1 MNNIVSKILIVANLV
16 FSLCFMCFA
25 GAVYSF
31 QAGWVQ
37 KHEKAAAQVSSTKSQ
52 LDDAIKQ
59 KDDQT
64 EKFTADLLKE
74 KTRADIAEAKEAGL
88 NQNLKQA
95 IGNQGNAEKERDKH
109 LADLLVAQKEA
120 QARVT
125 ETNDA
130 RAEIKRL
137 RDQNNDAIAIRRGLE
152 DKNLQ
157 MEGQL
162 AEASSRESQFLK
174 EITRLN
180 DLLRLNKIDPRD
192 PVIGP
197 VPRLIEPVDGKV
209 EDSRKNASRSQENVL
224 ISVGSDDGVFKG
236 LKMTVYRTSDDGN
249 ANYLATIKITD
260 VYPDKAVGLVLEETR
275 NGTIERDDYVT
286 TKFGSNNL

>member
-25 GAVYSF
+25 GAVFSF

-37 KHEKAAAQVSSTKSQ
+37 KYKTTAASLATAKANYEA
-52 LDDAIKQ
+52 LDAIRNALTTKFD
-59 KDDQT
+59 KD
-64 EKFTADLLKE
+64 LKDE
-74 KTRADIAEAKEAGL
+74 TMRADNAEAKVNGL
-88 NQNLKQA
+88 QQNLSQE
-95 IGNQGNAEKERDKH
+95 IGNLTNAEKERDKH
-109 LADLLVAQKEA
+109 LADLLVAQTEA
-120 QARVT
+120 QARIT
-125 ETNDA
+125 ETNDS

-162 AEASSRESQFLK
+162 ADAGNREVRLLQQ
-174 EITRLN
+174 ITDLN

-197 VPRLIEPVDGKV
+197 VPRVVERVDGFV
-209 EDSRKNASRSQENVL
+209 EEARKNASRSAELVQ
-224 ISVGSDDGVFKG
+224 ITIGKDDGVFKNMQ
-236 LKMTVYRTSDDGN
+236 MTVYRG
-249 ANYLATIKITD
+249 AKFIARIRIIEEPLA
-260 VYPDKAVGLVLEETR
+260 DKAIGQVIEETR
-275 NGTIERDDYVT
+275 NGTIERGDNVT
-286 TKFGSNNL
+286 TKF

>member
-37 KHEKAAAQVSSTKSQ
+37 KHEKAAAQVASTKSQ

-59 KDDQT
+59 KDDQKM
-64 EKFTADLLKE
+64 KFDKDLLDQKM
-74 KTRADIAEAKEAGL
+74 RADNAEAKVNGL
-88 NQNLKQA
+88 DQNLKQS
-95 IGNQGNAEKERDKH
+95 IGNQANAEKERDKH
-109 LADLLVAQKEA
+109 LADLVVAQKEA
-120 QARVT
+120 QARIT

-162 AEASSRESQFLK
+162 AEASSRETQFLK

-192 PVIGP
+192 PIIGP
-197 VPRLIEPVDGKV
+197 VPRVVQKVDGKV
-209 EDSRKNASRSQENVL
+209 EESRKNASRSQEHVL
-224 ISVGSDDGVFKG
+224 ISVGSDDGVFKSMQ
-236 LKMTVYRTSDDGN
+236 MTVYRTSDDGK
-249 ANYLATIKITD
+249 ANFLATIQITD
-260 VYPDKAVGLVLEETR
+260 VYPDKAVGLVVEETR
-275 NGTIERDDYVT
+275 NGIIGRNDYVT
-286 TKFGSNNL
+286 TKF

>member
-37 KHEKAAAQVSSTKSQ
+37 KYEKAATQAASTKTQ

-59 KDDQT
+59 KDDLQT
-64 EKFTADLLKE
+64 KLKADFEAE
-74 KTRADIAEAKEAGL
+74 KTRADNAEAKVNGL
-88 NQNLKQA
+88 ELNLKQSIA
-95 IGNQGNAEKERDKH
+95 SQANAEKERDKH

-120 QARVT
+120 QARYT
-125 ETNDA
+125 ETNDG

-137 RDQNNDAIAIRRGLE
+137 RDQNNEAIAIRRGLE

-162 AEASSRESQFLK
+162 GDASSRETQFLK

-197 VPRLIEPVDGKV
+197 VPKFVQKVDGKV
-209 EDSRKNASRSQENVL
+209 EESRKNASRSQEHVL

-236 LKMTVYRTSDDGN
+236 MQMTVYRTTDDGK
-249 ANYLATIKITD
+249 ANFLATIQITD
-260 VYPDKAVGLVLEETR
+260 VYPDKAVGLVVEDTR
-275 NGTIERDDYVT
+275 NGTIGRDDYVT
-286 TKFGSNNL
+286 TKF

>member
-64 EKFTADLLKE
+64 EKFTADLSKE
-74 KTRADIAEAKEAGL
+74 KTRANNAEAKVNGL
-88 NQNLKQA
+88 DQNLKQA

-197 VPRLIEPVDGKV
+197 VPRVVQKVDGKV
-209 EDSRKNASRSQENVL
+209 EESRKNASRSQENVL

-236 LKMTVYRTSDDGN
+236 MQMTVYRTSDGK

-260 VYPDKAVGLVLEETR
+260 VYPDQAVGLVLEDTR

-286 TKFGSNNL
+286 TKF

>member
-37 KHEKAAAQVSSTKSQ
+37 KHATATASLASTKNQ

-59 KDDQT
+59 KDDQKT
-64 EKFTADLLKE
+64 KFDKDLLDE
-74 KTRADIAEAKEAGL
+74 KMRADNAEAKVNGL
-88 NQNLKQA
+88 DQNLKQA
-95 IGNQGNAEKERDKH
+95 IGNQVNAEKERDKH
-109 LADLLVAQKEA
+109 LADLVVAQKES
-120 QARVT
+120 QARKT

-137 RDQNNDAIAIRRGLE
+137 RDQNNDAIAIRRTLE

-162 AEASSRESQFLK
+162 GDASSRESQFLK

-197 VPRLIEPVDGKV
+197 VPRVVQKVDGKV
-209 EDSRKNASRSQENVL
+209 EESRKNASRSQENVA

-236 LKMTVYRTSDDGN
+236 MQMTVYRTADDGK
-249 ANYLATIKITD
+249 ANFLATIQITD
-260 VYPDKAVGLVLEETR
+260 LYPDKAIGRVVEETR
-275 NGTIERDDYVT
+275 NGTIGRGDYVT
-286 TKFGSNNL
+286 TKF

>member
-37 KHEKAAAQVSSTKSQ
+37 KHEKAAAQVTSTKSQ

-59 KDDQT
+59 KDDQKT
-64 EKFTADLLKE
+64 KFDKDLLDE
-74 KTRADIAEAKEAGL
+74 EMRANNAEAKVNGL
-88 NQNLKQA
+88 EQNLKQS
-95 IGNQGNAEKERDKH
+95 IGNLANAEKERDKH
-109 LADLLVAQKEA
+109 LADVLVAQKEA
-120 QARVT
+120 QARFT
-125 ETNDA
+125 ETNDG

-162 AEASSRESQFLK
+162 DDASSRGSRSLK
-174 EITRLN
+174 DITRLN

-197 VPRLIEPVDGKV
+197 VPTEVPKVDGLV
-209 EDSRKNASRSQENVL
+209 EDTRKNASRSQEHVL
-224 ISVGSDDGVFKG
+224 ITVGSDDGVFKNMQ
-236 LKMTVYRTSDDGN
+236 MTVYRTSDGK
-249 ANYLATIKITD
+249 ANYLATIQITD
-260 VYPDKAVGLVLEETR
+260 VFPDKAVGLVVEETR
-275 NGTIERDDYVT
+275 NGTIGRDDHVT
-286 TKFGSNNL
+286 TKF

>member
-1 MNNIVSKILIVANLV
+1 MKNIVSKILIVANLV

-37 KHEKAAAQVSSTKSQ
+37 KYEKAATQAASTKTQ

-59 KDDQT
+59 KDDLQT
-64 EKFTADLLKE
+64 KLKADFEAE
-74 KTRADIAEAKEAGL
+74 KTRADNAEAKVNGL
-88 NQNLKQA
+88 ELNLKQSIA
-95 IGNQGNAEKERDKH
+95 SQANAEKERDKH

-120 QARVT
+120 QARYT
-125 ETNDA
+125 ETNDG

-137 RDQNNDAIAIRRGLE
+137 RDQNNEAIAIRRGLE

-162 AEASSRESQFLK
+162 GDASSRETQFLK

-197 VPRLIEPVDGKV
+197 VPKFVQKVDGKV
-209 EDSRKNASRSQENVL
+209 EESRKNASRSQEHVL

-236 LKMTVYRTSDDGN
+236 MQMTVYRTTDDGK
-249 ANYLATIKITD
+249 ANFLATIQITD
-260 VYPDKAVGLVLEETR
+260 VYPDKAVGLVVEDTR
-275 NGTIERDDYVT
+275 NGTIGRDDYVT
-286 TKFGSNNL
+286 TKF

>member
-37 KHEKAAAQVSSTKSQ
+37 KHEKAAAQVASTKSQ

-59 KDDQT
+59 KDDQKT
-64 EKFTADLLKE
+64 KFDKDLLDQKM
-74 KTRADIAEAKEAGL
+74 RADNAEAKVNGL
-88 NQNLKQA
+88 EQDLKQS
-95 IGNQGNAEKERDKH
+95 IGNQANAEKERDKH
-109 LADLLVAQKEA
+109 LADLVVAQKEA
-120 QARVT
+120 QARIT

-162 AEASSRESQFLK
+162 AEASSRETQFLK

-192 PVIGP
+192 PIIGP
-197 VPRLIEPVDGKV
+197 VPRVVQKVDGKV
-209 EDSRKNASRSQENVL
+209 EESRKNASRSQEHVL
-224 ISVGSDDGVFKG
+224 ISVGSDDGVFKSMQ
-236 LKMTVYRTSDDGN
+236 MTVYRTTDDGK
-249 ANYLATIKITD
+249 ANFLATIQITD
-260 VYPDKAVGLVLEETR
+260 VYPDKAVGLVVEETR
-275 NGTIERDDYVT
+275 NGIIGRNDYVT
-286 TKFGSNNL
+286 TKF

>member
-37 KHEKAAAQVSSTKSQ
+37 KHDKAAAQVASTKSQ
-52 LDDAIKQ
+52 LDDAIQQ
-59 KDDQT
+59 KDDQKT
-64 EKFTADLLKE
+64 KFDADLLKE
-74 KTRADIAEAKEAGL
+74 KTRADNAEAKVNGL
-88 NQNLKQA
+88 ELNLKQSIA
-95 IGNQGNAEKERDKH
+95 SQANAEKERDKH
-109 LADLLVAQKEA
+109 LADLVVAQKEK

-157 MEGQL
+157 MEGEL
-162 AEASSRESQFLK
+162 AEASSRETQFLK

-192 PVIGP
+192 PIIGP
-197 VPRLIEPVDGKV
+197 VPRVVQKVDGKV
-209 EDSRKNASRSQENVL
+209 EESRKNASRSQEHVL
-224 ISVGSDDGVFKG
+224 ITVGSDDGVFKG
-236 LKMTVYRTSDDGN
+236 MQMTVYRATDDGK
-249 ANYLATIKITD
+249 ANFLATIQITE
-260 VYPDKAVGLVLEETR
+260 VFPDKAVGLVVEETR
-275 NGTIERDDYVT
+275 NGTIERGDYVT
-286 TKFGSNNL
+286 TKF

>member
-37 KHEKAAAQVSSTKSQ
+37 KHEKAAAQVASTKSQ

-59 KDDQT
+59 KDDQKT
-64 EKFTADLLKE
+64 KFDKDLLDE
-74 KTRADIAEAKEAGL
+74 QMRANNAEAKVNGL
-88 NQNLKQA
+88 EQNLKQS
-95 IGNQGNAEKERDKH
+95 IGNQANAEKERDKH

-120 QARVT
+120 QARIT

-197 VPRLIEPVDGKV
+197 VPRVVQKVDGKV
-209 EDSRKNASRSQENVL
+209 EESRKNASRSQENVL

-236 LKMTVYRTSDDGN
+236 MQMTVYRTTDDGK
-249 ANYLATIKITD
+249 ANFLATIQITD
-260 VYPDKAVGLVLEETR
+260 VYPDKAVGLVVEETR

-286 TKFGSNNL
+286 TKF

>member
-37 KHEKAAAQVSSTKSQ
+37 KHEKAAAQVVSTKSQ
-52 LDDAIKQ
+52 LEDAIKQ
-59 KDDQT
+59 KDDQKI
-64 EKFTADLLKE
+64 KFDADLLAANN
-74 KTRADIAEAKEAGL
+74 RANNAEAKVNGL
-88 NQNLKQA
+88 DQNLKQA
-95 IGNQGNAEKERDKH
+95 IGNQANAEKERDKH

-120 QARVT
+120 QARIT

-162 AEASSRESQFLK
+162 TEASSRESRLLK
-174 EITRLN
+174 NIAGLN

-197 VPRLIEPVDGKV
+197 VPRLVESVDGKV
-209 EDSRKNASRSQENVL
+209 EESRKNASRSQENVL

-236 LKMTVYRTSDDGN
+236 LKMTVYRTTKDGK
-249 ANYLATIKITD
+249 ANFLATIKITD
-260 VYPDKAVGLVLEETR
+260 VYPDKAVGLVEEETR
-275 NGTIERDDYVT
+275 NGTIGRDDYVT
-286 TKFGSNNL
+286 TKF